1 MENIEAML
9 CAYIEGDLD
18 EAGRAQ
24 IEKHLQEH
32 PQHRKLIAA
41 LTATRD
47 MMRDLP
53 RAKAPADV
61 GEWLH
66 GQVERSI
73 LLDDA
78 DLKATAQRAKPSRW
92 PQLLGVAAVLLLFAA
107 LGIIVMRMVMP
118 TFTPP
123 ASPTAGAIRL
133 QSPPPAETENAVPD
147 EKKMNDAAAPQGLQA
162 YASKFGPSQ
171 SLPQV
176 QLDVEAVRRRLQN
189 SGYAANT
196 NGNEQTPSVV
206 LVINSSNQSTT
217 DGQITQYLNS
227 QNGISWRRVPDESVQ
242 SPEGVPQLNQLTYAR
257 EQSLAASPPAGQAS
271 TTQPAAPTASANY
284 ALKDQ
289 AELEVSPV
297 KSAGKNSSSG
307 FTAPPATQPATDMYV
322 AQGMTVQQADAL
334 RQSLA
339 SQPDVQAAQIYK
351 QPALDIPATQPGANT
366 NLVLGEQQESL
377 KPIIPADQLITNGG
391 TTPPTT
397 EPTTAPAVAQTTSLS
412 ANASAAL
419 GAKFGG
425 GAGGNYQMAVSNVD
439 AVIVVQPAG
448 PPAPQAAGMPAP
460 QPAAAPST
468 EPATTLPSPAT
479 QP

>member
-1 MENIEAML
+1 
-9 CAYIEGDLD
+9 
-18 EAGRAQ
+18 
-24 IEKHLQEH
+24 
-32 PQHRKLIAA
+32 
-41 LTATRD
+41 
-47 MMRDLP
+47 
-53 RAKAPADV
+53 
-61 GEWLH
+61 
-66 GQVERSI
+66 
-73 LLDDA
+73 
-78 DLKATAQRAKPSRW
+78 
-92 PQLLGVAAVLLLFAA
+92 
-107 LGIIVMRMVMP
+107 
-118 TFTPP
+118 
-123 ASPTAGAIRL
+123 
-133 QSPPPAETENAVPD
+133 
-147 EKKMNDAAAPQGLQA
+147 
-162 YASKFGPSQ
+162 
-171 SLPQV
+171 
-176 QLDVEAVRRRLQN
+176 
-189 SGYAANT
+189 
-196 NGNEQTPSVV
+196 
-206 LVINSSNQSTT
+206 
-217 DGQITQYLNS
+217 
-227 QNGISWRRVPDESVQ
+227 
-242 SPEGVPQLNQLTYAR
+242 
-257 EQSLAASPPAGQAS
+257 
-271 TTQPAAPTASANY
+271 
-284 ALKDQ
+284 
-289 AELEVSPV
+289 
-297 KSAGKNSSSG
+297 
-307 FTAPPATQPATDMYV
+307 MYV